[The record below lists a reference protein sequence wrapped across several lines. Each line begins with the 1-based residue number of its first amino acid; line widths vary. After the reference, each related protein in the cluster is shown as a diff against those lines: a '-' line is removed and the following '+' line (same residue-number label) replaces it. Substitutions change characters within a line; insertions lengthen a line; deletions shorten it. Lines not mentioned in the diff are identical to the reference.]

1 METEFS
7 PALYSIDQRQ
17 WHSQPFW
24 VLYGETLVFLKA
36 ASEQQQCQARMA
48 GQGSNRGK
56 DAELRPVAEEAAIYG
71 ADL

>member
-7 PALYSIDQRQ
+7 PALYSVDQRR

-24 VLYGETLVFLKA
+24 ELYEVALVFLKA
-36 ASEQQQCQARMA
+36 ASKQQQCQARMA

-71 ADL
+71 AAL

>member
-24 VLYGETLVFLKA
+24 VLYEETLVFLKA
-36 ASEQQQCQARMA
+36 AFEQQQCTARMA

-56 DAELRPVAEEAAIYG
+56 DAELRPVAEEAVIYY
-71 ADL
+71 AAL

>member
-24 VLYGETLVFLKA
+24 GLYGVALVFLKA
-36 ASEQQQCQARMA
+36 ASEQEQCPARMA

-56 DAELRPVAEEAAIYG
+56 DAELRPVAEESAIYG

>member
-7 PALYSIDQRQ
+7 PALYCIDPRR

-36 ASEQQQCQARMA
+36 ASKQQQCQARMA
-48 GQGSNRGK
+48 GQGSNRGR
-56 DAELRPVAEEAAIYG
+56 DAELRPVAEEKTLYSAA
-71 ADL
+71 L

>member
-7 PALYSIDQRQ
+7 PALYSVDQRR

-36 ASEQQQCQARMA
+36 ASEQQQCPARTA

-56 DAELRPVAEEAAIYG
+56 EAELRPVAEETAIFGAA
-71 ADL
+71 L